1 MTDQRSIFQ
10 NRSRDLAADQERLR
24 YVSAVSL
31 VATGLVLRFLL
42 TPVFGTTQI
51 YTVFYPVVLLSAYA
65 LGPRPAM
72 LAAGLSAALAYW
84 CFAPPAFEWKLTWA
98 NVVGVA
104 LFVATS
110 AIAIYL
116 ISGLVRALEALAL
129 RQAAAEARARD
140 EAERLQDLSSQVTD
154 HLRQV
159 SGLLAIQAE
168 GQRDPALAAALER
181 ASAHSLRIANL
192 HHDFAGRVGVVIDPE
207 AAPVSPAPASAEPAV
222 ILPPAAAAVAR

>member
-24 YVSAVSL
+24 YVSAASL
-31 VATGLVLRFLL
+31 VAAGLVLRFLL

-72 LAAGLSAALAYW
+72 LATALSAALAYW

-98 NVVGVA
+98 NVVGA
-104 LFVATS
+104 AMFVGTA

-116 ISGLVRALEALAL
+116 ITGLVRALEALAL
-129 RQAAAEARARD
+129 RQASAEARSRD

-168 GQRDPALAAALER
+168 GQRDPALAAALQR
-181 ASAHSLRIANL
+181 ASDHSLRIANL
-192 HHDFAGRVGVVIDPE
+192 HHDFAGRIGVTAGPDAVLE
-207 AAPVSPAPASAEPAV
+207 TTVPATGETADMR
-222 ILPPAAAAVAR
+222 PAAAAAAR